1 MSVELDLGP
10 DEILFLYDD
19 NNTVGIVRTGGLKRV
34 FIETEGEELVQFL
47 GPDDIIAASCFLG
60 GEKAMEM
67 ARSMLFLVREGGS
80 PLLVLKKSHPATRR
94 IPLVVS
100 AGERIV
106 LSGCIV
112 PGTHPEQ
119 DVLCGKG
126 ALDGITLKATKR
138 GVLVE
143 GRETPRHE
151 KRRFYLVTDI
161 KNKL

>member
-1 MSVELDLGP
+1 VNCEFTLPP
-10 DEILFLYDD
+10 DEILFFYDD
-19 NNTVGIVRTGGLKRV
+19 DNTVGIIKAHGVRRV
-34 FIETEGEELVQFL
+34 FIETDEEELVRFL
-47 GPDDIIAASCFLG
+47 SPEDLIAASCFLG
-60 GEKAMEM
+60 GARAEEM
-67 ARSMLFLVREGGS
+67 ARSMLFLVREGGV

-126 ALDGITLKATKR
+126 AMDGMVLQATDG
-138 GVLVE
+138 GVRVE
-143 GRETPRHE
+143 GGGSPRMH
-151 KRRFYLVTDI
+151 RHSFPR
-161 KNKL
+161 

>member
-1 MSVELDLGP
+1 MNCEFDLGAG
-10 DEILFLYDD
+10 EILFLFDD
-19 NNTVGIVRTGGLKRV
+19 HNTVGIVKAGDIKRV
-34 FIETEGEELVQFL
+34 FIETEDEELVQFL
-47 GPDDIIAASCFLG
+47 GPDDIIAASCFSG
-60 GEKAMEM
+60 GDRAMKM
-67 ARSMLFLVREGGS
+67 VSSMLFLVREGGS

-126 ALDGITLKATKR
+126 AMDGITLRSIKG
-138 GVLVE
+138 GVLAE
-143 GRETPRHE
+143 GGGSPRHE
-151 KRRFYLVTDI
+151 KRPFPA
-161 KNKL
+161 